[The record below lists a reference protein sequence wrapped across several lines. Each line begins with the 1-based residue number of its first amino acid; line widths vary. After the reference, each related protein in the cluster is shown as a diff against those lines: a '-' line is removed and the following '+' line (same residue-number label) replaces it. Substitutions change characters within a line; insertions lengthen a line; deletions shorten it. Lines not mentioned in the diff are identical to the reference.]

1 MMNPLEN
8 SIRESLSWGHYDRK
22 LIEKLKQLR
31 EIDLSLV
38 SDNPVEFKPKMLKE
52 LFDCFTIARTQVDDP
67 EAHVFARTWTI
78 GPLWAMDAVNFFKGN
93 VDAEIDTSK
102 TRVTYLDEGKHGK
115 TEGVAASL
123 TVTLVR
129 GKPGDTPTIFP
140 SAKTMSFVWVQDDPI
155 KSLQLGLDYAIDFL
169 SQEPGYDS
177 LKQLNGV
184 NFRWGIERIDGK
196 EIEKPLGGKSLGVA
210 FCELCLRLLQDY
222 CDPKN

>member
-22 LIEKLKQLR
+22 LIVKLKQLR

-67 EAHVFARTWTI
+67 DAQVFARTWTL
-78 GPLWAMDAVNFFKGN
+78 GPLWAMDAVNLFKGN
-93 VDAEIDTSK
+93 DDAEIDTSTIK
-102 TRVTYLDEGKHGK
+102 VVYLDDENRRSTSAVIAG
-115 TEGVAASL
+115 L
-123 TVTLVR
+123 TVSLVR
-129 GKPGDTPTIFP
+129 GKPGVAPTIFP
-140 SAKTMSFVWVQDDPI
+140 CAKTMSFVRVQDDTI
-155 KSLQLGLDYAIDFL
+155 KSYQLGLDYAIEFL
-169 SQEPGYDS
+169 IQDPGYVS

-196 EIEKPLGGKSLGVA
+196 EIEKPLGGKSFGAA
-210 FCELCLRLLQDY
+210 FCLLCYRLLQD
-222 CDPKN
+222 CCGPKN